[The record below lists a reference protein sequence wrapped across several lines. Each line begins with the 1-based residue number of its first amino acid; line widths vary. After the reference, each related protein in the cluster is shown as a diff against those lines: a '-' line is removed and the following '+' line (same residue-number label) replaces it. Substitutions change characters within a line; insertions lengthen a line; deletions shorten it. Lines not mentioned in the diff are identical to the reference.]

1 MLQRMC
7 IFVLVLA
14 AASGNAV
21 RAATVYE
28 QAPPV
33 DWLTATTVSS
43 FCSPCTAA
51 SQVSS
56 RVFASFA
63 LDQAVILDGARLA
76 VVSNVFGPLGDF
88 SVSIWTSPFDQ
99 AGPLFEAVVRAAD
112 YSGLGKDSRGIINV
126 SLPAWA
132 VGSGSYWLSV
142 LGVDGSFF
150 QWGGVADAGD
160 DVRYINGALKL
171 VTGSTEPV
179 HYNAFFALSG
189 QPVATPIG
197 GTLPLLLS
205 ALAGL
210 FFVRRRPAA

>member
-1 MLQRMC
+1 MLKRIC
-7 IFVLVLA
+7 IFLLVLA
-14 AASGNAV
+14 AASGSAV

-33 DWLTATTVSS
+33 DWLTATSVSA
-43 FCSPCTAA
+43 FCSPCA
-51 SQVSS
+51 SSSQTGS

-88 SVSIWTSPFDQ
+88 SVSIRTSPLDQ

-126 SLPAWA
+126 SLPAWT

-150 QWGGVADAGD
+150 QWGGTPNAGD
-160 DVRYINGALKL
+160 DVRYVNGALTML
-171 VTGSTEPV
+171 TGTEPR
-179 HYNAFFALSG
+179 HYNVFFALSG

>member
-1 MLQRMC
+1 MLQRIC
-7 IFVLVLA
+7 IFVVVLA
-14 AASGNAV
+14 ALSASAA

-33 DWLTATTVSS
+33 DWLTATLSDS
-43 FCSPCTAA
+43 LCSPCKSL
-51 SQVSS
+51 SQTGS

-63 LDQAVILDGARLA
+63 LDQAVTLGGARFA
-76 VVSNVFGPLGDF
+76 VVNNVFGPLGDF
-88 SVSIWTSPFDQ
+88 SVSIWASPFDQ
-99 AGPLFEAVVRAAD
+99 AGPLFQTVVRAAD
-112 YSGLGKDSRGIINV
+112 YTSFTGSKGFINI

-150 QWGGVADAGD
+150 QWGGTPNAGD
-160 DVRYINGALKL
+160 DVRYVNGALTML
-171 VTGSTEPV
+171 TGTEPR

>member
-1 MLQRMC
+1 MQRIC

-150 QWGGVADAGD
+150 QLGGVADAGD
-160 DVRYINGALKL
+160 DVRYVNGALTML
-171 VTGSTEPV
+171 TGTEPR